1 MTVPAV
7 EGAQSGPATSTPP
20 LDAEESLNA
29 LLDAAESMVRAM
41 LATDAAPAL
50 IARLQRLM
58 PAPEPAP
65 TPERLLLA
73 DTLSVLNFASPRI
86 HASRRSQLDG
96 VRARL
101 RVALGV
107 PTDASSDH
115 AEPEGGAA

>member
-7 EGAQSGPATSTPP
+7 DGAQSGPATSTPP
-20 LDAEESLNA
+20 FDAEESLNA

-50 IARLQRLM
+50 IARLHRLM